1 MGLATLL
8 LRPLPAAVT
17 PVSAED
23 TDLGARRA
31 PSILRTDASVLRP
44 DASVGVESL
53 EVAVVGISDPSG
65 RRASS
70 ATVAPIGRSGSMGES
85 ILQAAALIAVV
96 AVMLVM
102 ALAGPAAAADLTPE
116 QQKLAAGIDGKL
128 IAPCCWTQTVALHE
142 SQKAEEIK
150 MQVRL
155 LIAQGKGESEIIDGF
170 VTQYG
175 EQILASPRASGFN
188 WLAYLIPFAALVVGL
203 GGIAV
208 LVARWRG
215 GQAQVVPVPVTSQR
229 TASGDNAADE
239 LNRRLE
245 DDLSRFD
252 S

>member
-1 MGLATLL
+1 
-8 LRPLPAAVT
+8 
-17 PVSAED
+17 
-23 TDLGARRA
+23 
-31 PSILRTDASVLRP
+31 
-44 DASVGVESL
+44 
-53 EVAVVGISDPSG
+53 
-65 RRASS
+65 
-70 ATVAPIGRSGSMGES
+70 MGES
-85 ILQAAALIAVV
+85 IWQAAAAIAVL

-102 ALAGPAAAADLTPE
+102 ALAGPASADDLTPE
-116 QQKLAAGIDGKL
+116 QLKVAAGIDGKL

-155 LIAQGKGESEIIDGF
+155 LLAQGKGESEIIDGF
-170 VTQYG
+170 VSQYG

-188 WLAYLIPFAALVVGL
+188 WLAYLIPFAVLIAGL

-208 LVARWRG
+208 LVGRWRG
-215 GQAQVVPVPVTSQR
+215 GHAQAVPVPVSSQR
-229 TASGDNAADE
+229 TGSRDSATDE

>member
-1 MGLATLL
+1 
-8 LRPLPAAVT
+8 
-17 PVSAED
+17 
-23 TDLGARRA
+23 
-31 PSILRTDASVLRP
+31 
-44 DASVGVESL
+44 
-53 EVAVVGISDPSG
+53 
-65 RRASS
+65 
-70 ATVAPIGRSGSMGES
+70 MGES

>member
-1 MGLATLL
+1 M
-8 LRPLPAAVT
+8 RY
-17 PVSAED
+17 
-23 TDLGARRA
+23 
-31 PSILRTDASVLRP
+31 
-44 DASVGVESL
+44 
-53 EVAVVGISDPSG
+53 VA
-65 RRASS
+65 
-70 ATVAPIGRSGSMGES
+70 M
-85 ILQAAALIAVV
+85 IAVA

-102 ALAGPAAAADLTPE
+102 ALAGPAAAEDLTPE

-150 MQVRL
+150 MQTRL

-170 VTQYG
+170 VSQYG

-188 WLAYLIPFAALVVGL
+188 WLAYLIPFAVLVVGL

-208 LVARWRG
+208 LVGRWRG
-215 GQAQVVPVPVTSQR
+215 GHGQVVPVAVSSQR
-229 TASGDNAADE
+229 TMSRDAAADE